1 MSTKLSDSEQY
12 LWNYIERNIIE
23 IPNYSIAELS
33 VEATVS
39 TATIVRTLKKK
50 GYSGYADFKYK
61 LKERRKLHEDFSQF
75 DQEDEGIR
83 LVITKN
89 EQEVMRTISMINIQ
103 KLEEAIRIITASR
116 RLILFARGFSEMVA
130 QEMMIKF
137 QLTEKYCELFTDP
150 EIIKIMSKK
159 LSPEDAVLFISLNGE
174 TPELVNA
181 AQNCQQHN
189 IATLLLTTAGE
200 STLTSLS
207 DVALVGFKSD
217 GSFFPDY
224 EVRSRLPLTI
234 LSRILLDSY
243 ALRKKEI

>member
-1 MSTKLSDSEQY
+1 M
-12 LWNYIERNIIE
+12 
-23 IPNYSIAELS
+23 
-33 VEATVS
+33 
-39 TATIVRTLKKK
+39 
-50 GYSGYADFKYK
+50 
-61 LKERRKLHEDFSQF
+61 HEDFSQF